1 LHALARLLFAEQD
14 RLPCVP
20 RPSPSD
26 GRIAEVPA
34 APADRRG
41 RDADAMNPVQPEPGP
56 HRTKVQLAAGVLDQ
70 PHRLL
75 GDTVASRA
83 RMTRG

>member
-1 LHALARLLFAEQD
+1 
-14 RLPCVP
+14 
-20 RPSPSD
+20 
-26 GRIAEVPA
+26 
-34 APADRRG
+34 
-41 RDADAMNPVQPEPGP
+41 MNPVQPEPGP

-83 RMTRG
+83 RMTRD